1 MRNLPAFLRPDR
13 LRSDL
18 LRRLQPGLAMV
29 AGAALIAIAGV
40 ARTQSGPPQPPHNPQ
55 QNQNQPTR
63 AIPIG
68 SAATADSNGSMIAV
82 TGVDVTGSS
91 VLYLVDTERMC
102 LGVYQATST
111 GSNQGIRF
119 VGSRRIELDMQ
130 LDGFNDR
137 SEYTYKDLKNEFEKN
152 GLFPS
157 GKDSESAPAK
167 DN

>member
-1 MRNLPAFLRPDR
+1 MRNLPDLV
-13 LRSDL
+13 RSL
-18 LRRLQPGLAMV
+18 AAPLRRLQPGLAMV
-29 AGAALIAIAGV
+29 AGAALIVVAG
-40 ARTQSGPPQPPHNPQ
+40 ARTQSGPPQPPPP
-55 QNQNQPTR
+55 QNQNVPTR
-63 AIPIG
+63 ALPIG
-68 SAATADSNGSMIAV
+68 SAATADSNGKMIAV
-82 TGVDVTGSS
+82 TGIDVTGSS

-111 GSNQGIRF
+111 GSSQGVRF

-137 SEYTYKDLKNEFEKN
+137 SDYTYKDLKNEFEKN

-157 GKDSESAPAK
+157 GKGAQPEPAK

>member
-1 MRNLPAFLRPDR
+1 MRNLPAFLGPE
-13 LRSDL
+13 L

-40 ARTQSGPPQPPHNPQ
+40 ARTQSGPPQPPPGSQ
-55 QNQNQPTR
+55 SQNQPTR
-63 AIPIG
+63 ALPVG
-68 SAATADSNGSMIAV
+68 SAATADSNGKMVAV

-137 SEYTYKDLKNEFEKN
+137 SDYTYKDLKNEFEKN

>member
-1 MRNLPAFLRPDR
+1 MRTFLPLQR
-13 LRSDL
+13 LAPTL
-18 LRRLQPGLAMV
+18 ERLNPGLGLV
-29 AGAALIAIAGV
+29 AGAALISIAGV
-40 ARTQSGPPQPPHNPQ
+40 AWTQGGPPTPPNPQ
-55 QNQNQPTR
+55 PSQSPSK
-63 AIPIG
+63 AITVG
-68 SAATADSNGSMIAV
+68 SAATADSNGKMIAV

-111 GSNQGIRF
+111 GSNQGVRF

-157 GKDSESAPAK
+157 GRNPEPVKG
-167 DN
+167 N

>member
-1 MRNLPAFLRPDR
+1 MRTLLP
-13 LRSDL
+13 L
-18 LRRLQPGLAMV
+18 LNPGLGLI

-40 ARTQSGPPQPPHNPQ
+40 AWTQSGPPTPPNPQ
-55 QNQNQPTR
+55 QPAQTPSR
-63 AIPIG
+63 AISVG
-68 SAATADSNGSMIAV
+68 SAATADSNGKMIAV

-157 GKDSESAPAK
+157 GRASEPAK
-167 DN
+167 GN